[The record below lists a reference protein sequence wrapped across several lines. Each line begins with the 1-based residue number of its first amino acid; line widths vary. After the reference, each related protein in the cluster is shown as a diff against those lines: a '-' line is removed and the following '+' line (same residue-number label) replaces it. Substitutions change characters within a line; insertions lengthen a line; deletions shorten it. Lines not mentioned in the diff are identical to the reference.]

1 MTNEKDAHQIPHD
14 DRRKTPLRVAPRLE
28 GVVKNKGT
36 KPKKKQKEEN
46 R

>member
-1 MTNEKDAHQIPHD
+1 MTTENNAHQAPHD
-14 DRRKTPLRVAPRLE
+14 DKRKTPLRVAPRLE

-36 KPKKKQKEEN
+36 KPKRKQKEEN